1 MPAFELPR
9 ADAVASAATVLP
21 PAKSGTKFAALP
33 SLGPGSARAVTS
45 ARSRE
50 TMCSTRSRGNP
61 PLGVPGGGP
70 PGEPGASGGLLSM
83 RTVKPRG
90 THNKRFMQQGQ
101 RKGTGGPSR

>member
-9 ADAVASAATVLP
+9 ADAVASAATVLS
-21 PAKSGTKFAALP
+21 PARSGAALP
-33 SLGPGSARAVTS
+33 SLGARSARAMPS
-45 ARSRE
+45 AGSKE

-61 PLGVPGGGP
+61 PLGVPGGGL

-90 THNKRFMQQGQ
+90 THSKRFMQQGQ
-101 RKGTGGPSR
+101 RKETGGPGR